1 MSRTKNYYW
10 PELNKKI
17 DNSYTLQ
24 SCARVAVGI
33 TVGVGAVIG
42 ALAGLGL
49 SFTALS
55 PLVAGGIIGAIFPA
69 LLALVAI
76 GLRYCYRDEVN
87 KWKKEE
93 GIVEKRI
100 IAASI
105 PPFLFATIA
114 SAAAGVG
121 LAATTNVVLPG
132 VFATWWAIA
141 VGAGISA
148 LALPTGIVTGVTVA
162 ALFAGSIHESIIP
175 NHLVMGSR
183 TT

>member
-1 MSRTKNYYW
+1 MGRKRDYSSGF
-10 PELNKKI
+10 NKQV
-17 DNSYTLQ
+17 DNSYAIQ
-24 SCARVAVGI
+24 FYARI
-33 TVGVGAVIG
+33 TAAIIVGVGAVIG

-55 PLVAGGIIGAIFPA
+55 PLVAGGIIGAISPA

-76 GLRYCYRDEVN
+76 GLRYCYRDKVN

-100 IAASI
+100 IAAFI

-114 SAAAGVG
+114 SVAVGVG
-121 LAATTNVVLPG
+121 LAATANVVLPG

-141 VGAGISA
+141 AGAGIGA
-148 LALPTGIVTGVTVA
+148 LALPTGIVTGVTVTSM
-162 ALFAGSIHESIIP
+162 FAGNIFESVISDEYVIGP
-175 NHLVMGSR
+175 R
-183 TT
+183 TA